1 MSDRRCRLS
10 RRRLTG
16 LRHSA
21 RLLAAL
27 ALGGGLAFA
36 AVCAWRPAPAP
47 LRVCADPNN
56 LPFSNDRGEGFENE
70 LAEMLASE
78 LGTRVE
84 YTWWAQRR
92 GFVRNTLGAG
102 RCDVVMGVPTRFE
115 LAATTRRYYR
125 SSYVFVARRDRGLWL
140 HSLDD
145 ERLRHLRIGVQM
157 IGDDFANSP
166 PAHALSA
173 RGVVKNVVGY
183 SVLGDYSRP
192 NPPAR
197 VVEAVTRGDIDVAL
211 VWGPLAGYFA
221 RRQTAALEL
230 SPVTPQIDTPSR
242 PFAFDISMAARR
254 GDSSRRQLLDDF
266 IVRRRVDIDRLL
278 AAYGIP
284 RVDGGRAVRGSS

>member
-1 MSDRRCRLS
+1 
-10 RRRLTG
+10 
-16 LRHSA
+16 
-21 RLLAAL
+21 L
-27 ALGGGLAFA
+27 ALGGGLALA
-36 AVCAWRPAPAP
+36 TGCVSGPAPAP

-56 LPFSNDRGEGFENE
+56 LPFSNGRGEGFENK
-70 LAEMLASE
+70 LAEMLASD

-102 RCDVVMGVPTRFE
+102 QCDVVMGVPTRFE
-115 LAATTRRYYR
+115 LAATTRPYYR
-125 SSYVFVARRDRGLWL
+125 SSYVFVTRRDRGLRL
-140 HSLDD
+140 YSLDD
-145 ERLRHLRIGVQM
+145 ERLRRLRIGVQM

-197 VVEAVTRGDIDVAL
+197 VVEAVARGDIDVAV

-221 RRQTAALEL
+221 GRQAAALEL

-242 PFAFDISMAARR
+242 PFAFDISMAVRR
-254 GDSSRRQLLDDF
+254 GDSGRRQLLDDF
-266 IVRRRVDIDRLL
+266 IVRRRVEIDRLL
-278 AAYGIP
+278 AGYGIP
-284 RVDGGRAVRGSS
+284 RVDRGRAPGGSS